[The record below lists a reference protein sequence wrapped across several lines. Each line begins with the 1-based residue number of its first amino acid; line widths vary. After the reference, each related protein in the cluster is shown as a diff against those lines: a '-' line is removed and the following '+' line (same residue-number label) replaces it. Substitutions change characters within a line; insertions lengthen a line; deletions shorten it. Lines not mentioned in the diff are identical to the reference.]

1 MSICDVQRINP
12 CKFLIYFRNDLIFI
26 NHPYSVCDLILFCKI
41 ICCFMMI
48 FPVIHQCK
56 QRIRI
61 SACQKNRP
69 GICITGIYM
78 VDPVLFLIFSGKL
91 MFLHYTIHIIING
104 TASYD
109 TGLCLSFSYKFI
121 YIVTGLLIL
130 NKNSLFF
137 HIVKI
142 FFCFFINPLIIQIC
156 FRFQIHFRSVN
167 MKKRQGILISD

>member
-41 ICCFMMI
+41 IYCFMMI

-61 SACQKNRP
+61 SACQKNRT

-142 FFCFFINPLIIQIC
+142 FFCFFINPI
-156 FRFQIHFRSVN
+156 
-167 MKKRQGILISD
+167 

>member
-61 SACQKNRP
+61 SACQKNRT

-104 TASYD
+104 TAGND
-109 TGLCLSFSYKFI
+109 PCLATSI
-121 YIVTGLLIL
+121 HGQL
-130 NKNSLFF
+130 
-137 HIVKI
+137 
-142 FFCFFINPLIIQIC
+142 IQIIMVSC
-156 FRFQIHFRSVN
+156 ICNIHTFCDL
-167 MKKRQGILISD
+167 GI